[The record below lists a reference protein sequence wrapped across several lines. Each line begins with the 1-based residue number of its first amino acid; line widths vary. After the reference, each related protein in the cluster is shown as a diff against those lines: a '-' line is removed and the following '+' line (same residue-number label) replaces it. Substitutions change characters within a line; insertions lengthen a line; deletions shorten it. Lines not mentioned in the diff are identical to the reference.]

1 MAEEKTILQK
11 IVERGHYKFVDSVP
25 SWQEGVRIST
35 ESLVKT
41 GYVEPDYYKQ
51 IVACIEK
58 YGPYMV
64 YDHEVAMPH
73 TQENA
78 VGALKTAVGFLRVKE
93 VVDFGTDED
102 GEPKH
107 AKLFFTLVAND
118 PNEHLDN
125 MASLM
130 SVFTN
135 YPLLDALQEAN
146 TPEDILRAEAENPP
160 EEDDD

>member
-1 MAEEKTILQK
+1 MTNSTLQK

-35 ESLVKT
+35 ESLIET

-51 IVACIEK
+51 IVECIEK

-64 YDHEVAMPH
+64 YDHGVAMPH
-73 TQENA
+73 TQEAA
-78 VGALKTAVGFLRVKE
+78 VGALKTGVGFMRVKE
-93 VVDFGTDED
+93 EVSFGVDED
-102 GEPKH
+102 GEPKN
-107 AKLFFTLVAND
+107 AKLFFTLVAKD
-118 PNEHLDN
+118 PSEHIDN
-125 MASLM
+125 MQALM

-146 TPEDILRAEAENPP
+146 TPEDILKAEADFPP

>member
-1 MAEEKTILQK
+1 MAEKSILQK

-35 ESLVKT
+35 ESLIET
-41 GYVEPDYYKQ
+41 GYVSPDYYKQ

-58 YGPYMV
+58 YGPYMI

-73 TQENA
+73 TQEHA
-78 VGALKTAVGFLRVKE
+78 EGAYKTAVGFLRVKE
-93 VVDFGTDED
+93 TVDFGTDED

-118 PNEHLDN
+118 PSEHLDN
-125 MASLM
+125 IQDL
-130 SVFTN
+130 VTIFTN

-160 EEDDD
+160 PPEDDD

>member
-1 MAEEKTILQK
+1 MAEEKSILQK

-35 ESLVKT
+35 ESLVET

-73 TQENA
+73 TQEKI
-78 VGALKTAVGFLRVKE
+78 G
-93 VVDFGTDED
+93 
-102 GEPKH
+102 
-107 AKLFFTLVAND
+107 
-118 PNEHLDN
+118 
-125 MASLM
+125 
-130 SVFTN
+130 
-135 YPLLDALQEAN
+135 
-146 TPEDILRAEAENPP
+146 RAHV
-160 EEDDD
+160 